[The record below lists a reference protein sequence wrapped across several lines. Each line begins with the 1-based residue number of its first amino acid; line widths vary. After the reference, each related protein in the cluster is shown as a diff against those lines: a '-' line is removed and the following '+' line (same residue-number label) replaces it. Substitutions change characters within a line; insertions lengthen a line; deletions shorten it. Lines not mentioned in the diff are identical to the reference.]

1 MGLVSNLRGSR
12 TEAAPQQEA
21 LPVSA
26 VSGGAAK
33 RKWTNLMPLVVAL
46 VVVAEIAFLG
56 RLDMAKNAEMVD
68 TLADFFYR
76 SPAVVEGDDLGLG
89 TVAGGGGGGGNRNS
103 ESESCEKWLE
113 REDAV
118 TYSRDF
124 AKEPV
129 FVSGADQV
137 WLILIVII
145 SFFVVSVFMKKYS
158 LFIS

>member
-1 MGLVSNLRGSR
+1 MCSIVTMLAFIP
-12 TEAAPQQEA
+12 TKFY
-21 LPVSA
+21 
-26 VSGGAAK
+26 GG
-33 RKWTNLMPLVVAL
+33 RKV
-46 VVVAEIAFLG
+46 
-56 RLDMAKNAEMVD
+56 
-68 TLADFFYR
+68 
-76 SPAVVEGDDLGLG
+76 
-89 TVAGGGGGGGNRNS
+89 GGGGGGNRNS